1 MPRYLLMKP
10 ARNGAKD
17 ACAEVEAAGVLEAC
31 VKVGW
36 RLNDV
41 KFKVLRGGKYVDPRI
56 DDWMPEMGP
65 AILEELREGNEKKD

>member
-1 MPRYLLMKP
+1 MKP

-41 KFKVLRGGKYVDPRI
+41 KFKVLRGGKYRDPNI
-56 DDWMPEMGP
+56 QDWLPDLGRE
-65 AILEELREGNEKKD
+65 ILEDLKRERE